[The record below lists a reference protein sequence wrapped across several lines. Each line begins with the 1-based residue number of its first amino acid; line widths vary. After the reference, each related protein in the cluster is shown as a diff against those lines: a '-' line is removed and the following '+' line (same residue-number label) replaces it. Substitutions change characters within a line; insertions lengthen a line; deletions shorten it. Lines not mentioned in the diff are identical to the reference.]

1 MKQFGKIIQ
10 IQGREVTISLD
21 GPLNPEY
28 LKLLADSDDNYVNLQ
43 CLDNRGIT
51 AKQNNLSHVLLRDIS
66 KHFNFP
72 EYRTKEELKEIY
84 LECNEDGFSHSIAT
98 REEANRW
105 IEFLIEFIIENGVE
119 LPKRYDYLLEYDKFF
134 YYSCKYRSCCICGKP
149 NAQIHHVTAVG
160 NRHRNNVDH
169 REFPFASLCWVHHN
183 VAHDLGQEVFLSRY
197 KVLPVYLDKEVLI
210 KIGITS
216 NAQLLRFDE
225 KYETEDLF
233 TKATEEKREGG

>member
-21 GPLNPEY
+21 EPLNPEY
-28 LKLLADSDDNYVNLQ
+28 LKLLADGEDNYVNVNP
-43 CLDNRGIT
+43 LDNRGIT
-51 AKQNNLSHVLLRDIS
+51 AKQNNLSHVLIRDIS
-66 KHFNFP
+66 KSFNQSLH
-72 EYRTKEELKEIY
+72 ETKKDLKEIY
-84 LECNEDGFSHSIAT
+84 LDYDEDGFSHRIAT
-98 REEANRW
+98 REEAARW

-149 NAQIHHVTAVG
+149 NAQIHHITAVG
-160 NRHRNNVDH
+160 NRHRNQVDH
-169 REFPFASLCWVHHN
+169 REFPFASLCWIHHN
-183 VAHDLGQEVFLSRY
+183 VAHNLGQEVFLNRY
-197 KVLPVYLDKEVLI
+197 KVLPVYLDREVLI

-216 NAQLLRFDE
+216 NAQLMRFDE

-233 TKATEEKREGG
+233 AKAIEEKREGA